1 MITETAKRKIALF
14 LKEFYNTANVGV
26 GGNASNP
33 NSDTLD
39 VPESPVIQL
48 AVALA
53 TRERGETG
61 GTSTAEYFQI
71 ANRYLGDAIAHD
83 AGRHPEEL
91 IFYTP

>member
-1 MITETAKRKIALF
+1 MYTLRVDVVKR
-14 LKEFYNTANVGV
+14 
-26 GGNASNP
+26 NAVLSED
-33 NSDTLD
+33 SDTLD

-71 ANRYLGDAIAHD
+71 ANKYLSDAVAHD

>member
-1 MITETAKRKIALF
+1 MLSADT
-14 LKEFYNTANVGV
+14 
-26 GGNASNP
+26 
-33 NSDTLD
+33 DTLD
-39 VPESPVIQL
+39 VPETPVIQL